1 MSSASNASGWLR
13 RRKYPRIITCDQADI
28 DRTKALWWDAFT
40 SATLLFLSWA
50 VTAWHNN
57 VTLSIVTGLAG
68 LASILHIPVAVDHRR
83 ALRRAHEFWRHT
95 EGATLFFPDR
105 SIAIAEYV
113 FFGMVFLA
121 GAAGIGLVWF
131 MQLTQTPIGST
142 VRGTVFFSSIAVSL
156 ATASWRKTPFTLRPS
171 PALALTHHGIHIW
184 PGTRHETFIYWE
196 NRPQVTK
203 VVSYQLLIIT
213 TASAVITCY
222 RLGREFPM
230 GSLPMEYN
238 QLRRVVE
245 FYTRHRR
252 LRHEL
257 AKPEGLERVR
267 SLMQHP
273 VWEIEEQLP
282 PPKPKRPRRH
292 RK

>member
-1 MSSASNASGWLR
+1 M
-13 RRKYPRIITCDQADI
+13 
-28 DRTKALWWDAFT
+28 
-40 SATLLFLSWA
+40 
-50 VTAWHNN
+50 
-57 VTLSIVTGLAG
+57 SIVFGLAG
-68 LASILHIPVAVDHRR
+68 LAIALHIPVAVDHRW
-83 ALRRAHEFWRHT
+83 ALRRAHEYWRHT

-121 GAAGIGLVWF
+121 GVVGLGLVWF
-131 MQLTQTPIGST
+131 VRLTQTPIGST
-142 VRGTVFFSSIAVSL
+142 MRGTVFFASLFIAL

-171 PALALTHHGIHIW
+171 PALALTHDGIHVW

-196 NRPQVTK
+196 HRPQVTK
-203 VVSYQLLIIT
+203 VVAYQLLLTT
-213 TASAVITCY
+213 TANAVITCY
-222 RLGREFPM
+222 LHDREFPM

-245 FYTRHRR
+245 FYARHRR

-257 AKPEGLERVR
+257 AKPEGLERVK

-273 VWEIEEQLP
+273 VWEVEQQLP
-282 PPKPKRPRRH
+282 PPTPKRPRRH